1 MRRDPIVAQAR
12 AVGLNQIDVDGL
24 EGSRLI
30 VNQPTMN
37 RPTVNPAVNPAV
49 NLSNV
54 SGLGVNQPTVRGP
67 GVNQPRANLPKL
79 MGNAGTSRP

>member
-37 RPTVNPAVNPAV
+37 RPTVNPAVN
-49 NLSNV
+49 LSNV

>member
-1 MRRDPIVAQAR
+1 MRRDPTVAQAR

-24 EGSRLI
+24 EGNWLV

-37 RPTVNPAVNPAV
+37 RPAVNPTV
-49 NLSNV
+49 NLPNV
-54 SGLGVNQPTVRGP
+54 SGPRVNRPTVSGL

>member
-24 EGSRLI
+24 EGNRLI

-37 RPTVNPAVNPAV
+37 RPAVNPTV

-79 MGNAGTSRP
+79 IGNAGTSRP